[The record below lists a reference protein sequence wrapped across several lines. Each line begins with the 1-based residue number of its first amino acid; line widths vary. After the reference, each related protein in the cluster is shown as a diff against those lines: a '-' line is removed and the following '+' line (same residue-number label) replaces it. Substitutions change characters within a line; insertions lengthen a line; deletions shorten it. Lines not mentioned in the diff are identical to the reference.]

1 MHVKVSKKGQ
11 IVIPKEIREK
21 LGIKEG
27 SNLKIRLEGKSII
40 LEPFSDPPKE
50 IFIKAGDSITEPIIR
65 EAKESSDKSKKLLEA
80 LDIEQNCT

>member
-27 SNLKIRLEGKSII
+27 SNLRIQLEGKSII

-50 IFIKAGDSITEPIIR
+50 IFIKAGDDITGPIIR

-80 LDIEQNCT
+80 LGIEQNCT